1 MISAI
6 VTHLDGEARLS
17 ATLAS
22 LAPAAIDG
30 LVREALVVDVGA
42 DEAVREAADDAG
54 ARLVSAAS
62 EAEGLAKACATA
74 RGTWLLIL
82 PAGVRLEARW
92 EPAARRHIER
102 YPSHGAWFALA
113 VDADGIGARVSEAG
127 AAVAAGWLGRPGP
140 RQGLLINGQHARAA
154 LSGVTTL
161 DHASLLRRV
170 GPLRPL
176 GVKAL
181 S

>member
-6 VTHLDGEARLS
+6 VTHLDDARRLEAS
-17 ATLAS
+17 LAA

-30 LVREALVVDVGA
+30 LVREALLVDVGA
-42 DEAVREAADDAG
+42 GEAIREAADDAG
-54 ARLVSAAS
+54 ATLVPSNT
-62 EAEGLAKACATA
+62 EPEGLAAAGSAA

-82 PAGVRLEARW
+82 PCGVRLEARW

-113 VDADGIGARVSEAG
+113 ADADGLSARLAEAG

-140 RQGLLINGQHARAA
+140 RQGLLLTRQHFTRALGGA
-154 LSGVTTL
+154 VSI
-161 DHASLLRRV
+161 DHASLVRRV